1 MKVMLMVARLE
12 VENSPLCFRFGFFY
26 LIQEWH
32 DSNDGLDEDVAWRHD
47 MTQALDLPLHDV
59 IAKSRV
65 INGGSNFML
74 TLCASCE

>member
-1 MKVMLMVARLE
+1 M
-12 VENSPLCFRFGFFY
+12 FRFGFSD

-59 IAKSRV
+59 IANNRV
-65 INGGSNFML
+65 INIGCNLML
-74 TLCASCE
+74 SICA

>member
-1 MKVMLMVARLE
+1 MRLGGY
-12 VENSPLCFRFGFFY
+12 SGFSD

-32 DSNDGLDEDVAWRHD
+32 DSNDGLDEDVDWIHD

-65 INGGSNFML
+65 INSGSNFML